1 MGKKRNSY
9 FMLKSNRELFRH
21 CVNKNGQDG
30 WQGHNFSSNET
41 CSECFNR
48 KVNKGAQN
56 DVSAL
61 LLNEQNMVKM
71 NLTEAKIRF
80 SK

>member
-9 FMLKSNRELFRH
+9 FMLKSNRGLFRH
-21 CVNKNGQDG
+21 DLNKNGRDQ

-48 KVNKGAQN
+48 KVNKGAHN
-56 DVSAL
+56 DVSAR

-80 SK
+80 FK